1 MDRMVIDLKSP
12 IPTEHAWKPF
22 ECFQE
27 VFDIILQIT
36 ARFILIQEK

>member
-12 IPTEHAWKPF
+12 IPTEHGNHLN
-22 ECFQE
+22 